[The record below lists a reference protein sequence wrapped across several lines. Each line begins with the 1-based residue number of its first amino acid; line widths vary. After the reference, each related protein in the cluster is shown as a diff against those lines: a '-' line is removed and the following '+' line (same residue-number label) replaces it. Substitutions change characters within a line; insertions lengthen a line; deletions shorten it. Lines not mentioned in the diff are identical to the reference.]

1 MDNLIDGVVLT
12 PLKQIFHPLGD
23 VFHGMK
29 KSDAGFAGFGEA
41 YFSTIKKG
49 EIKPWKRHLAMTLNL
64 VVPVGKIRFVVCDG
78 RAESPTHGAF
88 NEFILSPADN
98 YARLTVPPH
107 VWMAFQGIGEHNLL
121 LNIADREHHPNE
133 VERKQSLD
141 ELTYKW
147 T

>member
-1 MDNLIDGVVLT
+1 MDLLEGVIIT

-49 EIKPWKRHLAMTLNL
+49 ETKVWKKHLSMTLNI
-64 VVPVGKIRFVVCDG
+64 VVPMGKIRFVMYDDRPDSATFG
-78 RAESPTHGAF
+78 DF
-88 NEFILSPADN
+88 NECVLSPETN
-98 YARLTVPPH
+98 YARLTVPPQ
-107 VWMAFQGIGEHNLL
+107 VWMAFQGLDDYNLL
-121 LNIADREHHPNE
+121 LNIANLEHNPDE

-141 ELTYKW
+141 EISYQW
-147 T
+147 N